1 MALVGLLLAEADYAA
16 IAIMANRAY
25 CVTQVLS
32 VRCARPA
39 SKCAGVFGLY
49 CRHSGAHKAYLSGL

>member
-39 SKCAGVFGLY
+39 SKGAGVRVRPILPSLP
-49 CRHSGAHKAYLSGL
+49 CS